1 MEELEQ
7 DGHVTSMGVLRRHAV
22 GRNES
27 MEVDEVL
34 RVPLEEFL
42 LTDDFYLV
50 GFMRLDEELK

>member
-1 MEELEQ
+1 MC
-7 DGHVTSMGVLRRHAV
+7 VLRRHAV

>member
-7 DGHVTSMGVLRRHAV
+7 DGHVTSMCVLRRHAV